1 MLRLLPLILKNA
13 RRNLR
18 RTLFTVGGLGVSLF
32 LFTALL
38 TVVSSLDG
46 MLERSASNPILLVTP
61 KAGWA
66 HVMPESHGS
75 KLAHVPGVR
84 RIAPY
89 LFYGGSY
96 GDVRGPQDSFTSMGT
111 EGDVR
116 EIWGHQ
122 LVIPEA
128 DFACYLK
135 ERTGAVVGQQLLARF
150 GWTRGQKVKLRGTA
164 WPVDLEFVICGQAD
178 FETDKSSFVMHRSYL
193 EAALGNPGYVTMF
206 AVQVATAGDV
216 AEVSRRITET
226 FATTGDP
233 VRAQS
238 QRQFM
243 EGFLSVMGDVRG
255 LVRGI
260 AVLVLLAVMLLVANS
275 IAMST
280 RERTVELAVLK
291 ALGFRGA
298 HIVTLVV
305 GEALVLG
312 LFAGGIGC
320 GAAYALFG
328 GRGFAIGVGPLSG
341 FSVTPEVLGWGVVA
355 ALVVAVLASALPA
368 LRALRA
374 GVVEGL
380 RHVA

>member
-1 MLRLLPLILKNA
+1 MLRLLPLVVKNA

-18 RTLFTVGGLGVSLF
+18 RTLFTVGGLAVSLF

-46 MLERSASNPILLVTP
+46 LLERSGKNPILLVTH

-66 HVMPESHGS
+66 HIMPEAHGA
-75 KLAHVPGVR
+75 KLARVPGVKR
-84 RIAPY
+84 VASY
-89 LFYGGSY
+89 LFYGGTY
-96 GDVRGPQDSFTSMGT
+96 GEVRGPQDSFNSMGT
-111 EGDVR
+111 EADVR
-116 EIWGHQ
+116 EIWGSQ
-122 LVIPEA
+122 LVMPEA
-128 DFACYLK
+128 DLECYKK
-135 ERTGAVVGQQLLARF
+135 ERTGALVGQQLLARY

-164 WPVDLEFVICGQAD
+164 WPADLEFVICGQAD
-178 FETDKSSFVMHRSYL
+178 FETDKASFILHRSYL
-193 EAALGNPGYVTMF
+193 EAALGNPGYVSMF
-206 AVQVATAGDV
+206 AVQVASAGDV
-216 AEVSRRITET
+216 AEVSRRVVET
-226 FATTGDP
+226 FATTSDP

-243 EGFLSVMGDVRG
+243 EAFLVVMGDVRG

-280 RERTVELAVLK
+280 RERTSELAVLK
-291 ALGFRGA
+291 AIGFRGV

-305 GEALVLG
+305 GEALFLG
-312 LFAGGIGC
+312 LLAGAVGC